1 MAKGDFVPYTDAAFP
16 NAQGTVKYKVAS
28 GTSAS
33 INPGEPVE
41 HALGAVVVT
50 SLATNKPVVGTD
62 FMAGISASVSTET
75 TTAAGYVEVYDC
87 FSGDITFLVT
97 PTDPTRWDTQAKYDA
112 LTGKRVLIDKT
123 AGVYTI
129 LATDG
134 ATNGV
139 VVMPLDIS
147 LTPGKVRVQFR
158 KAVNFLS

>member
-1 MAKGDFVPYTDAAFP
+1 MANGDFVVFTDSSFP
-16 NAQGTVKYKVAS
+16 NIQAGVKYSIAS
-28 GTSAS
+28 GTTAS

-41 HALGAVVVT
+41 HALGATVVT

-62 FMAGISASVSTET
+62 FMAGISASTSTET
-75 TTAAGYVEVYDC
+75 TTAAGKVEVYDC

-97 PTDPTRWDTQAKYDA
+97 PTAPTSWDTQAEYDA

-123 AGVYTI
+123 NGVYTI

-147 LTPGKVRVQFR
+147 IHPGKVRVQFR
-158 KAVNFLS
+158 KAVNYLS